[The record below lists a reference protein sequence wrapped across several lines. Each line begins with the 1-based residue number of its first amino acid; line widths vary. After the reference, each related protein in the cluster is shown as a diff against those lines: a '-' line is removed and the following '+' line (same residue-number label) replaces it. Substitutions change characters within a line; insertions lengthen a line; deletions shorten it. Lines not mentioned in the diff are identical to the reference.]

1 MSKDNSCPGHHTIV
15 SSPSAGKSVFMAKQT
30 WELMRGTHSH
40 SLNFINAGY
49 ARGGEIWILDS
60 GFNSQTLN
68 CRQPKRPTN
77 ETA

>member
-1 MSKDNSCPGHHTIV
+1 MNKDNSCPGHHTIV

-30 WELMRGTHSH
+30 WELMRG
-40 SLNFINAGY
+40 
-49 ARGGEIWILDS
+49 
-60 GFNSQTLN
+60 FNSQPLN